1 MDIPKN
7 FDPEYVESKWLSTW
21 DPAMYQFLKEKAE
34 KPFIIDTPPPY
45 PTGNFHLGNAL
56 NWCYIDFIA
65 RYKRMKGF
73 NVMFPQGWDCH
84 GLPTEVKVETTYNVT
99 KNQIPRTEF
108 RGLCESLT
116 RENIALMKGTM
127 QRLAFSIDWSREFVT
142 MDKAYY
148 GKTQKSFVQ
157 MYRNGLIY
165 KSDHPVNWCPRC
177 ETAIAFAEVN
187 YESRSTT
194 LYYLV
199 FKGDREIVEIATT
212 RPELLG
218 ACVAIAVNPADKR
231 YAHLIREN
239 VRTPLYEEEVPVVGD
254 EAVDTAFGTGV
265 VMICTFGDKQ
275 DVRWWKKHNLPL
287 KKVVR
292 KDGRITDSR
301 YLGLSISEAKQRIIG
316 DLLANKLIKRTERIE
331 QNVGFHDRCETPIE
345 ILSENQWFVKIDK
358 NRILDRAAE
367 IRWTPSY
374 AFHRLRN
381 WTESV
386 EWDWCISRQ
395 RIFATPIPAW
405 YCGRCGQVLVAEE
418 SWLPLDPTEE
428 RPRRPC
434 DCGSKD
440 FTPEYDVLDTWMDS
454 SISALNAAGWPASG
468 YEQLFPTQ
476 LRPQGH
482 DIIRTWAFYSILRS
496 EALVGMKPWDHVVV
510 NGMVLGED
518 NQKMSKSLGN
528 IIAPESIIERY
539 GTDAVRQWAGIGG
552 LVGSD
557 VPYNTKDLTAS
568 VRFLT
573 KLWNVFRFAA
583 LHLVEEMEPV
593 TYGPQNPTELWLIN
607 KLNDLVA
614 SVTSSMERF
623 AFDEA
628 LKNIR
633 SFAWRTLADHYV
645 EAVKGRLYE
654 RDAHSQAAL
663 LLALDTIVRL
673 LAPFCPFFAEEIFSR
688 LHPGAESVHLHSWPE
703 FELKTRDVPSVRPKR
718 PHAVTQ
724 IIEIAASRTE
734 VEEALRVGSLVKE
747 IISGVRKYKSEQNLA
762 LNSRIEGVSVYTQWD
777 MTYGASDINNTLNA
791 DVTYSRGKPEID
803 ERIVEISPD
812 LGSLG
817 PRFKSKTRSLVELIN
832 TMSLE
837 ELSAQIEKGS
847 VTIDNC
853 ELSPTDFNIKTE
865 RFAEGAAVAVI
876 ELSEGTIL
884 IKRS

>member
-7 FDPEYVESKWLSTW
+7 FDPEYVESKWLSSW
-21 DPAMYQFLKEKAE
+21 DLDMYQFLEGGAE

-108 RGLCESLT
+108 KGLCESLT

-148 GKTQKSFVQ
+148 AKTQKSFVQ
-157 MYRNGLIY
+157 MFRNDLIY

-177 ETAIAFAEVN
+177 ETAIAFAEVD

-194 LYYLV
+194 LYYLI
-199 FKGDREIVEIATT
+199 FEGDREIVEIATT

-218 ACVAIAVNPADKR
+218 ACVAIAINPGDER
-231 YAHLIREN
+231 YAHLVGGK
-239 VRTPLYEEEVPVVGD
+239 VRTPLYKEEVPVVGD
-254 EAVDTAFGTGV
+254 EAVDAAFGTGV

-275 DVRWWKKHNLPL
+275 DVRWWKKHNLAL
-287 KKVVR
+287 KKVVG
-292 KDGRITDSR
+292 KDGRITDKR
-301 YLGLSISEAKQRIIG
+301 YRGLSIGEAKQRIIG
-316 DLLANKLIKRTERIE
+316 DLLEHKLVRRKERIE

-358 NRILDRAAE
+358 ARILDRAAE
-367 IRWTPSY
+367 IKWTPPY

-395 RIFATPIPAW
+395 RVFATPIPAW
-405 YCGRCGQVLVAEE
+405 YCSRCGQVLVAEE

-428 RPRRPC
+428 GPKRPC
-434 DCGSKD
+434 DCGSRD

-454 SISALNAAGWPASG
+454 SISALNVAGWPDSE
-468 YEQLFPTQ
+468 YEELFPTQ

-528 IIAPESIIERY
+528 IIAPESVIERY

-573 KLWNVFRFAA
+573 KLWNVFRFAM
-583 LHLVEEMEPV
+583 LHFADGVEPV
-593 TYGPQNPTELWLIN
+593 TYGPRNPTELWLIY

-614 SVTSSMERF
+614 LVTSSMERF

-628 LKNIR
+628 LKSIR
-633 SFAWRTLADHYV
+633 SFVWNTLADHYV
-645 EAVKGRLYE
+645 EAVKGRLYD
-654 RDAHSQAAL
+654 RDAHSLAAL
-663 LLALDTIVRL
+663 LFALDTIVRL
-673 LAPFCPFFAEEIFSR
+673 LAPFCPFFAEEVFSR
-688 LHPGAESVHLHSWPE
+688 LHPGAESVHLHLWPE
-703 FELKTRDVPSVRPKR
+703 FELKTWDASAVQPKP
-718 PHAVTQ
+718 PHVGTQ
-724 IIEIAASRTE
+724 AIEIAASRAE
-734 VEEALRVGSLVKE
+734 VEEALHVGGLVKE
-747 IISGVRKYKSEQNLA
+747 IISRVRKYKSEQKLA
-762 LNSRIEGVSVYTQWD
+762 LNARIEGVSVYTKWD
-777 MTYGASDINNTLNA
+777 MAHGARDINNALNA
-791 DVTYSRGKPEID
+791 DVTYVRGKPEID
-803 ERIVEISPD
+803 ECITEIRPN

-817 PRFKSKTRSLVELIN
+817 PRFKSKTKRLIELIN
-832 TMSLE
+832 KISLE
-837 ELSAQIEKGS
+837 ELSDQIEKGL
-847 VTIDNC
+847 VIIDNC

-865 RFAEGAAVAVI
+865 LFVEGTAVVVI

-884 IKRS
+884 IKRL